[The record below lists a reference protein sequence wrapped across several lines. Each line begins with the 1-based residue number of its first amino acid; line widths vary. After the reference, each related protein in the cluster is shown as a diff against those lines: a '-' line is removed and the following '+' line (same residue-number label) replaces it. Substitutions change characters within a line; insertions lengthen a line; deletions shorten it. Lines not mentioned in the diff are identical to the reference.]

1 MVRVAAMAAGKQTA
15 IVRAAKQMAT
25 AQCRVQAAPRVA
37 RAAVVRPVHLPWV
50 AAMVQADVRQ
60 MAAASA
66 PAKAA
71 AKVQLAPVR
80 KVTAVTQAAQAAAA
94 LARLRVTGR
103 ADGKLGCRADT
114 NLRGSDGV
122 ACNRTTERAI

>member
-1 MVRVAAMAAGKQTA
+1 MA
-15 IVRAAKQMAT
+15 
-25 AQCRVQAAPRVA
+25 
-37 RAAVVRPVHLPWV
+37 
-50 AAMVQADVRQ
+50 QADGRPT
-60 MAAASA
+60 AAASA
-66 PAKAA
+66 PAKVAV
-71 AKVQLAPVR
+71 KVRLALVR

-94 LARLRVTGR
+94 LARLRATGR

>member
-1 MVRVAAMAAGKQTA
+1 
-15 IVRAAKQMAT
+15 MAT
-25 AQCRVQAAPRVA
+25 VQCRVQAAPRVA

-50 AAMVQADVRQ
+50 AAMVQADARQ

-94 LARLRVTGR
+94 LARLRATGR

-122 ACNRTTERAI
+122 ACNRTTERAL